1 MSLNLASNA
10 APRDRSICRRENM
23 NQRPDMSSVPLK
35 TEHVVLMAI
44 GTGGIVAN
52 IYYIQPLLSL
62 IASHFAISATSA
74 GTVAMLSQLGT
85 ALGMFFFVPLGDT
98 KERRGLI
105 VKLLLAACICLV
117 AMATARN
124 LWWLATA
131 SFGIGLTAATVHVI
145 VPYAAH
151 LAPKARRGSVI
162 GTVMS
167 GLLLGI
173 LLARTVSGLLGAWFG
188 WRLPYLLSALLMLV
202 IAALYRSRLPRSEP
216 SSTLSWPQLIRS
228 TGTLIRTQPVLVESS
243 LVGASFF
250 GAFSAFWTTL
260 VFFLQRPPYHYGSA
274 VAGLFGLV
282 GAVGAAGAP
291 LIGRRVDRRGARGN
305 ITFALLIVLVAFVVL
320 WMFGGHMAGLI
331 IGVILLDF
339 GVQAGHVS
347 NQTRIY
353 ALLPEARSRLNMVYM
368 ICYFSAGAIGSYAGT
383 ACWQHLGWKGV
394 CAFGVGMILFGA
406 VIHTLSARSQAGRAD
421 ADSPAQRSADMIS
434 VGSYKQ

>member
-1 MSLNLASNA
+1 MK
-10 APRDRSICRRENM
+10 
-23 NQRPDMSSVPLK
+23 QQPDMSSVPLK

-202 IAALYRSRLPRSEP
+202 IAALYQSRLRA
-216 SSTLSWPQLIRS
+216 
-228 TGTLIRTQPVLVESS
+228 
-243 LVGASFF
+243 ASR
-250 GAFSAFWTTL
+250 
-260 VFFLQRPPYHYGSA
+260 LQR
-274 VAGLFGLV
+274 
-282 GAVGAAGAP
+282 
-291 LIGRRVDRRGARGN
+291 
-305 ITFALLIVLVAFVVL
+305 
-320 WMFGGHMAGLI
+320 
-331 IGVILLDF
+331 
-339 GVQAGHVS
+339 
-347 NQTRIY
+347 
-353 ALLPEARSRLNMVYM
+353 
-368 ICYFSAGAIGSYAGT
+368 
-383 ACWQHLGWKGV
+383 
-394 CAFGVGMILFGA
+394 
-406 VIHTLSARSQAGRAD
+406 
-421 ADSPAQRSADMIS
+421 
-434 VGSYKQ
+434 

>member
-1 MSLNLASNA
+1 
-10 APRDRSICRRENM
+10 M

-151 LAPKARRGSVI
+151 LAPEGTQRQRDWNSDVRPAARHFAGSHGERAAGRMVRMAFALPVI
-162 GTVMS
+162 RASDAGNRS
-167 GLLLGI
+167 PLSSLGF
-173 LLARTVSGLLGAWFG
+173 R
-188 WRLPYLLSALLMLV
+188 
-202 IAALYRSRLPRSEP
+202 AASRL
-216 SSTLSWPQLIRS
+216 
-228 TGTLIRTQPVLVESS
+228 
-243 LVGASFF
+243 
-250 GAFSAFWTTL
+250 
-260 VFFLQRPPYHYGSA
+260 QR
-274 VAGLFGLV
+274 
-282 GAVGAAGAP
+282 
-291 LIGRRVDRRGARGN
+291 
-305 ITFALLIVLVAFVVL
+305 
-320 WMFGGHMAGLI
+320 
-331 IGVILLDF
+331 
-339 GVQAGHVS
+339 
-347 NQTRIY
+347 
-353 ALLPEARSRLNMVYM
+353 
-368 ICYFSAGAIGSYAGT
+368 
-383 ACWQHLGWKGV
+383 
-394 CAFGVGMILFGA
+394 
-406 VIHTLSARSQAGRAD
+406 
-421 ADSPAQRSADMIS
+421 
-434 VGSYKQ
+434 

>member
-1 MSLNLASNA
+1 
-10 APRDRSICRRENM
+10 M
-23 NQRPDMSSVPLK
+23 NQQPDMSSVPLK

-291 LIGRRVDRRGARGN
+291 LIGRRADRRGARGN

-320 WMFGGHMAGLI
+320 WMLRRSHGGSDHRSDPSRLRSPG
-331 IGVILLDF
+331 
-339 GVQAGHVS
+339 
-347 NQTRIY
+347 
-353 ALLPEARSRLNMVYM
+353 RSRLQSDANLRSPSRSEKPIEHGLYD
-368 ICYFSAGAIGSYAGT
+368 
-383 ACWQHLGWKGV
+383 L
-394 CAFGVGMILFGA
+394 LFLRGRDRLVRRDRLLAASRLERRVRVRCRHDSLRRSHPHVVGA
-406 VIHTLSARSQAGRAD
+406 VPSGQS
-421 ADSPAQRSADMIS
+421 
-434 VGSYKQ
+434 

>member
-1 MSLNLASNA
+1 MSQQPELSGA
-10 APRDRSICRRENM
+10 
-23 NQRPDMSSVPLK
+23 PLK
-35 TEHVVLMAI
+35 TEHVALMAI
-44 GTGGIVAN
+44 GTGSIVAN

-62 IASHFAISATSA
+62 IASHFSISATSA
-74 GTVAMLSQLGT
+74 GTLAMLTQLGT

-124 LWWLATA
+124 LWWLAIA

-151 LAPKARRGSVI
+151 LAPEARRGSVI

-188 WRLPYLLSALLMLV
+188 WRLPYLLSAVLMLV

-216 SSTLSWPQLIRS
+216 SSTLSWLLLIRS
-228 TGTLIRTQPVLVESS
+228 TGTLIRTQPVLLESS
-243 LVGASFF
+243 LIGASLF

-260 VFFLQRPPYHYGSA
+260 VFFLQRPPYHYGSG

-291 LIGRRVDRRGARGN
+291 LIGRRADRHGARSN
-305 ITFALLIVLVAFVVL
+305 ITFALLIVLVAFAVL
-320 WMFGGHMAGLI
+320 WLFGGRMAGLI

-353 ALLPEARSRLNMVYM
+353 ALVPEARSRLNMVYM

-394 CAFGVGMILFGA
+394 CALGASMILFGA
-406 VIHTLSARSQAGRAD
+406 VIHTMSARSETSGVR
-421 ADSPAQRSADMIS
+421 RHSASLPPGEITS
-434 VGSYKQ
+434 VEKYEQ

>member
-1 MSLNLASNA
+1 MSQQPDSSN
-10 APRDRSICRRENM
+10 
-23 NQRPDMSSVPLK
+23 VPLK
-35 TEHVVLMAI
+35 TEHIVLMAI
-44 GTGGIVAN
+44 GTGSIVAN

-74 GTVAMLSQLGT
+74 GTIAMLSQLGT

-151 LAPKARRGSVI
+151 LAPEARRGSVI

-216 SSTLSWPQLIRS
+216 SSRLSWPLLIRS

-291 LIGRRVDRRGARGN
+291 LIGRRADRRGARSN
-305 ITFALLIVLVAFVVL
+305 ITFAFLIVLVAFVVL
-320 WMFGGHMAGLI
+320 WLLGRHMAGLI
-331 IGVILLDF
+331 IGVVLLDF
-339 GVQAGHVS
+339 GVQAGHIS

-383 ACWQHLGWKGV
+383 VCWQHFGWKGV
-394 CAFGVGMILFGA
+394 CALGVGMILFGA
-406 VIHTLSARSQAGRAD
+406 AIHTLSARSQSGGAHAE
-421 ADSPAQRSADMIS
+421 SPAQQTADMFS
-434 VGSYKQ
+434 VDS

>member
-1 MSLNLASNA
+1 MAQQS
-10 APRDRSICRRENM
+10 DTT
-23 NQRPDMSSVPLK
+23 SVPLK
-35 TEHVVLMAI
+35 SEHVALMAI
-44 GTGGIVAN
+44 GTGSIVAN

-74 GTVAMLSQLGT
+74 GTIAMLSQLGT

-105 VKLLLAACICLV
+105 VKLLLAACLCLV

-151 LAPKARRGSVI
+151 LAPEARRGGVI
-162 GTVMS
+162 GAVMA

-188 WRLPYLLSALLMLV
+188 WRVPYLLSALLMLV
-202 IAALYRSRLPRSEP
+202 IAALYRLRLPRSEP
-216 SSTLSWPQLIRS
+216 SSRLTWPLLIRS
-228 TGTLIRTQPVLVESS
+228 TGTLIRTQPVLIEAS
-243 LVGASFF
+243 LVGACFF

-260 VFFLQRPPYHYGSA
+260 VFFLQQPPYHYGSG

-291 LIGRRVDRRGARGN
+291 LIGRRADRHGARSN
-305 ITFALLIVLVAFVVL
+305 ISFALLIAIVAFVAL
-320 WMFGGHMAGLI
+320 WLFGGHMVGLI
-331 IGVILLDF
+331 LGVVLLDF
-339 GVQAGHVS
+339 GVQAGHIS

-368 ICYFSAGAIGSYAGT
+368 ICYFSAGALGSYAGT
-383 ACWQHLGWKGV
+383 VGWEHFGWSGV
-394 CAFGVGMILFGA
+394 CAFGIGIILFGA
-406 VIHTLSARSQAGRAD
+406 VIHTLSAKSALRS
-421 ADSPAQRSADMIS
+421 SSSS
-434 VGSYKQ
+434 VAAERVS

>member
-1 MSLNLASNA
+1 
-10 APRDRSICRRENM
+10 
-23 NQRPDMSSVPLK
+23 
-35 TEHVVLMAI
+35 
-44 GTGGIVAN
+44 
-52 IYYIQPLLSL
+52 
-62 IASHFAISATSA
+62 
-74 GTVAMLSQLGT
+74 MLSQLGT

-291 LIGRRVDRRGARGN
+291 LIGRRADRRGARGN

-320 WMFGGHMAGLI
+320 WMCGGHMAGLI

>member
-23 NQRPDMSSVPLK
+23 KQQPDMSSVPLK

-291 LIGRRVDRRGARGN
+291 LIGRRADRRGARGN

>member
-1 MSLNLASNA
+1 MS
-10 APRDRSICRRENM
+10 
-23 NQRPDMSSVPLK
+23 QQPDPSSVSLK
-35 TEHVVLMAI
+35 TEHVALMAI
-44 GTGGIVAN
+44 GTGSIVAN

-62 IASHFAISATSA
+62 IASHFTISATSA

-151 LAPKARRGSVI
+151 LAPEGRRGSVV

-216 SSTLSWPQLIRS
+216 SSRLSWLQLIHS

-260 VFFLQRPPYHYGSA
+260 VFFLQRPPYHYGSG

-291 LIGRRVDRRGARGN
+291 LIGRRADRHGARSN
-305 ITFALLIVLVAFVVL
+305 ITFALLTVLAAFVVL
-320 WMFGGHMAGLI
+320 WLFGSHIAALI

-353 ALLPEARSRLNMVYM
+353 ALFPEARSRLNMVYM

-383 ACWQHLGWKGV
+383 ACWQHLEWKGV

-406 VIHTLSARSQAGRAD
+406 VIHTLSARSQVSRVHAD
-421 ADSPAQRSADMIS
+421 GPAQQATDLIA
-434 VGSYKQ
+434 VDSYKH